1 MLDFRTNTLLIDNSL
16 RCDSDIR
23 TQRPLHEVHAI
34 HIPPT
39 VIAQYFEISVQFY

>member
-34 HIPPT
+34 QFPT